1 MKAISTKD
9 IIAMTPDKF
18 SKKGKRMAAIINAMN
33 KYFANVVLQ
42 NRNVRLPHK
51 FGYLTL
57 SRYDNFVKG
66 DKVTYFVDW
75 NATKKLWEEDSY
87 CRINKT
93 LVRHVVKSNL
103 RMLLKDST
111 YKHNNFYTFKP
122 CKTVK
127 RKLGLLCQDEEFT
140 NSVAV
145 IMSDDSLTGRM
156 INRINK
162 RNKIKQN
169 KDE

>member
-1 MKAISTKD
+1 MNTISTKD

-18 SKKGKRMAAIINAMN
+18 SRKGKRMIGIINAMN

-42 NRNVRLPHK
+42 NKTVRLPHK

-57 SRYDNFVKG
+57 SRFDNNVTDG
-66 DKVTYFVDW
+66 KVPYFIDW
-75 NATKKLWEEDSY
+75 GATKKLWEEDEES
-87 CRINKT
+87 RINKT

-111 YKHNNFYTFKP
+111 YKHHNFYAFKP
-122 CKTVK
+122 CRTIKK
-127 RKLGLLCQDEEFT
+127 KLGVMCQDTEFT
-140 NSVAV
+140 GSVAR